1 MRGKQILL
9 VATLAAVIASV
20 PAGAQDVDAL
30 TKQANLELAR
40 MNVEKA
46 RAEAQKAQIDVANNR
61 LAPLKGQTGDTATVS
76 TGEKTVE
83 ALLLNREV
91 MGGLSFRLVEQLC
104 KRVTGCAAETLGQ
117 AFSNIKPVIIFGSTP
132 PDLSFW
138 YAFQADRAVVW
149 RDLVLSMEIWGKA
162 EEEYKAENDRKSFG
176 IFSFSGVVAAVGV
189 VLPLLKTDTTI
200 VGATWTPTGV
210 AVISAVERALAAKG
224 FGVDDSAY
232 RVTSGVETAKQL
244 MGASSYFPDNLTA
257 KYEDARTLARG
268 KNLWNIASDPKSDAK
283 LKNAAQRVVNAIAAY
298 EALLKN
304 LTTVTLG
311 TMNATTIERMRQL
324 ERDLPTRP
332 LLYIVNVEA
341 AFTTTTKKGLFTGFG
356 TVPAYIASGIVVD
369 YVIVNGDQP
378 AVRGSVRC
386 VISKKKMEDVFA
398 LNGKTVCQ

>member
-176 IFSFSGVVAAVGV
+176 IFSFSGVVAG
-189 VLPLLKTDTTI
+189 
-200 VGATWTPTGV
+200 
-210 AVISAVERALAAKG
+210 
-224 FGVDDSAY
+224 
-232 RVTSGVETAKQL
+232 
-244 MGASSYFPDNLTA
+244 
-257 KYEDARTLARG
+257 
-268 KNLWNIASDPKSDAK
+268 
-283 LKNAAQRVVNAIAAY
+283 
-298 EALLKN
+298 
-304 LTTVTLG
+304 
-311 TMNATTIERMRQL
+311 
-324 ERDLPTRP
+324 
-332 LLYIVNVEA
+332 
-341 AFTTTTKKGLFTGFG
+341 
-356 TVPAYIASGIVVD
+356 SGI
-369 YVIVNGDQP
+369 
-378 AVRGSVRC
+378 
-386 VISKKKMEDVFA
+386 M
-398 LNGKTVCQ
+398 